1 MKQTA
6 IIILIFVVNMTFI
19 RPVTLQAQCT
29 NCRGAISNPERASS
43 AIGIMTKAS
52 GVAAFASGYYAI
64 ASGEK
69 TSSIGSNILADGDHS
84 MVLGSNANS
93 LGERSMI
100 IGHGFGEY
108 PEDRLFNNIN
118 NSLMIG
124 FNSIYPTLF
133 IGKSHSKYR
142 TGSIGI
148 GNVTAPE
155 AKLHIRNDQGEIV
168 GIFIEQ
174 PNFRITEFYLGTKDH
189 GLRSTD
195 DHGLIFRTPKNYVF
209 DDGKV
214 GIKTYYPHY
223 DLDVQGSIFSRQL
236 TLFDKDHY
244 KENIEGWV
252 LRSDSEGRAYWTEP
266 DLLNDDDWTIS
277 GSNIYRTEGKVGI
290 GTTDPVTT
298 LEVRNNTAT
307 GETGGI
313 CLSNI
318 AGNSWF
324 IGMSES
330 LKHAPDLLIGNYA
343 SLGKGYADFTVFKPD
358 GNIGLGTDETYGY
371 KLAVNGAIITEEVT
385 VKVSEDWPDYVFN
398 KDYALLPLQQ
408 LESYI
413 ESNRHLPGIPS
424 AENIRD
430 EGLRLGE
437 MERLLLKKIEELTL
451 YIIQQDYKMEELET
465 RLDVFVLP
473 QEFK

>member
-1 MKQTA
+1 MKRTA

-69 TSSIGSNILADGDHS
+69 TSSIGSNIQADGDHS

-108 PEDRLFNNIN
+108 QEDRLFNNIN

-148 GNVTAPE
+148 GNVTDPE

-168 GIFIEQ
+168 GLFIEQ

-214 GIKTYYPHY
+214 GINTYYPHY
-223 DLDVQGSIFSRQL
+223 DLDVQGSIFSKKL
-236 TLFDKDHY
+236 TLFDENLY
-244 KENIEGWV
+244 LENIEGWV
-252 LRSDSEGRAYWTEP
+252 LRANAQGNAYWTDP
-266 DLLNDDDWTIS
+266 AMLNDNDWIIIGNSIHRIAGT
-277 GSNIYRTEGKVGI
+277 VGI
-290 GTTDPVTT
+290 GTSD
-298 LEVRNNTAT
+298 
-307 GETGGI
+307 
-313 CLSNI
+313 
-318 AGNSWF
+318 
-324 IGMSES
+324 
-330 LKHAPDLLIGNYA
+330 
-343 SLGKGYADFTVFKPD
+343 
-358 GNIGLGTDETYGY
+358 TYGY

-424 AENIRD
+424 AEDIRD

-465 RLDVFVLP
+465 RLDVFVRP

>member
-19 RPVTLQAQCT
+19 RPITLQAQCT
-29 NCRGAISNPERASS
+29 NCRGTVSNPARASS
-43 AIGIMTKAS
+43 AIGINTKAL

-69 TSSIGSNILADGDHS
+69 TSSIGSNIHADGDHS

-108 PEDRLFNNIN
+108 SQDRLLNNVP

-133 IGKSHSKYR
+133 IGKSNSKYR

-148 GNVTAPE
+148 GNVTDPE

-214 GIKTYYPHY
+214 GINTYYPHY
-223 DLDVQGSIFSRQL
+223 NLDVQGSIFAKQL
-236 TLFDKDHY
+236 TLFDNNLY
-244 KENIEGWV
+244 RENIEGWV
-252 LRSDSEGRAYWTEP
+252 LRADEEGNAYWTDP
-266 DLLNDDDWTIS
+266 AMLNDDDWIIS
-277 GSNIYRTEGKVGI
+277 GNNIHRMDGTVGI
-290 GTTDPVTT
+290 GT
-298 LEVRNNTAT
+298 NN
-307 GETGGI
+307 
-313 CLSNI
+313 
-318 AGNSWF
+318 
-324 IGMSES
+324 
-330 LKHAPDLLIGNYA
+330 
-343 SLGKGYADFTVFKPD
+343 
-358 GNIGLGTDETYGY
+358 TYGY

-398 KDYALLPLQQ
+398 SDYALLPLQQ

-413 ESNRHLPGIPS
+413 ESNRHLPGIPT
-424 AENIRD
+424 AENIQD

-437 MERLLLKKIEELTL
+437 MERLLLKK
-451 YIIQQDYKMEELET
+451 MEELET
-465 RLDVFVLP
+465 KLDIFVHL

>member
-1 MKQTA
+1 MKRTA

-29 NCRGAISNPERASS
+29 NCRGAISYPERGSS
-43 AIGIMTKAS
+43 AIGITTKAS

-69 TSSIGSNILADGDHS
+69 TSSIGSNIHAGGDHS

-108 PEDRLFNNIN
+108 PEDRLTNNIN

-148 GNVTAPE
+148 GNVTDPE

-174 PNFRITEFYLGTKDH
+174 PNFRITDFYLGTKDH

-195 DHGLIFRTPKNYVF
+195 DHGLIFRTPINYVF

-223 DLDVQGSIFSRQL
+223 DLDVQGSIFSKKL
-236 TLFDKDHY
+236 TLFDENLY
-244 KENIEGWV
+244 LENIEGWV
-252 LRSDSEGRAYWTEP
+252 LRANAQGNAYWTDP
-266 DLLNDDDWTIS
+266 AMLNDDDWIIS
-277 GSNIYRTEGKVGI
+277 GNNIHRWDGTVGI
-290 GTTDPVTT
+290 GT
-298 LEVRNNTAT
+298 NN
-307 GETGGI
+307 
-313 CLSNI
+313 
-318 AGNSWF
+318 
-324 IGMSES
+324 
-330 LKHAPDLLIGNYA
+330 
-343 SLGKGYADFTVFKPD
+343 
-358 GNIGLGTDETYGY
+358 TYGY

-413 ESNRHLPGIPS
+413 ESNMHLPGIPS
-424 AENIRD
+424 AEDIID
-430 EGLRLGE
+430 EGLKLGE

>member
-1 MKQTA
+1 MKRTA

-52 GVAAFASGYYAI
+52 GMAAFASGYYAI

-69 TSSIGSNILADGDHS
+69 TSSIGSNIHADGDHS

-148 GNVTAPE
+148 GNVTDPE

-223 DLDVQGSIFSRQL
+223 DLDVQGSIFAKQL
-236 TLFDKDHY
+236 TLFDKNLY
-244 KENIEGWV
+244 RENIEGWV
-252 LRSDSEGRAYWTEP
+252 LRADDQGNAYWTDP
-266 DLLNDDDWTIS
+266 AMLNDDDWIS
-277 GSNIYRTEGKVGI
+277 SGNNIHRWDGTVGI
-290 GTTDPVTT
+290 GT
-298 LEVRNNTAT
+298 NN
-307 GETGGI
+307 
-313 CLSNI
+313 
-318 AGNSWF
+318 
-324 IGMSES
+324 
-330 LKHAPDLLIGNYA
+330 
-343 SLGKGYADFTVFKPD
+343 
-358 GNIGLGTDETYGY
+358 TYGY

-385 VKVSEDWPDYVFN
+385 VKVR
-398 KDYALLPLQQ
+398 QQ

-413 ESNRHLPGIPS
+413 ESNRHLPEIPS

>member
-1 MKQTA
+1 
-6 IIILIFVVNMTFI
+6 MT
-19 RPVTLQAQCT
+19 Q
-29 NCRGAISNPERASS
+29 
-43 AIGIMTKAS
+43 AS
-52 GVAAFASGYYAI
+52 GMAAFASGYYAI

-69 TSSIGSNILADGDHS
+69 TSSIGSNIHAGGDHS

-93 LGERSMI
+93 LGERSII

-108 PEDRLFNNIN
+108 QEDRLFNNIN

-148 GNVTAPE
+148 GNVTDPE

-174 PNFRITEFYLGTKDH
+174 PNFRITDFYLGTKDH

-214 GIKTYYPHY
+214 GINTYYPHY
-223 DLDVQGSIFSRQL
+223 DLDVQGSIFSKKL
-236 TLFDKDHY
+236 TLFDENLY
-244 KENIEGWV
+244 LENIEGWV
-252 LRSDSEGRAYWTEP
+252 LRANAQGNAYWTDP
-266 DLLNDDDWTIS
+266 AMLNDDDWIIS
-277 GSNIYRTEGKVGI
+277 GNNIHRWDGTVGI
-290 GTTDPVTT
+290 GT
-298 LEVRNNTAT
+298 NN
-307 GETGGI
+307 
-313 CLSNI
+313 
-318 AGNSWF
+318 
-324 IGMSES
+324 
-330 LKHAPDLLIGNYA
+330 
-343 SLGKGYADFTVFKPD
+343 
-358 GNIGLGTDETYGY
+358 TYGY

-413 ESNRHLPGIPS
+413 ESNRHLPGIPT
-424 AENIRD
+424 AEEIID

>member
-1 MKQTA
+1 
-6 IIILIFVVNMTFI
+6 
-19 RPVTLQAQCT
+19 
-29 NCRGAISNPERASS
+29 
-43 AIGIMTKAS
+43 
-52 GVAAFASGYYAI
+52 
-64 ASGEK
+64 
-69 TSSIGSNILADGDHS
+69 
-84 MVLGSNANS
+84 
-93 LGERSMI
+93 
-100 IGHGFGEY
+100 
-108 PEDRLFNNIN
+108 
-118 NSLMIG
+118 MIG

-148 GNVTAPE
+148 GNVTDPE
-155 AKLHIRNDQGEIV
+155 AKLHIRNDPGEIV

-214 GIKTYYPHY
+214 GINTYYPHY
-223 DLDVQGSIFSRQL
+223 DLDVQGSIFSMQL
-236 TLFDKDHY
+236 TLFDKDLY
-244 KENIEGWV
+244 RESIEGWV
-252 LRSDSEGRAYWTEP
+252 LRADDEGNAYWTDP
-266 DLLNDDDWTIS
+266 AMLNDDDWIIS
-277 GSNIYRTEGKVGI
+277 GNNIHRWDGTVGI
-290 GTTDPVTT
+290 GT
-298 LEVRNNTAT
+298 NN
-307 GETGGI
+307 
-313 CLSNI
+313 
-318 AGNSWF
+318 
-324 IGMSES
+324 
-330 LKHAPDLLIGNYA
+330 
-343 SLGKGYADFTVFKPD
+343 
-358 GNIGLGTDETYGY
+358 TYGY

-398 KDYALLPLQQ
+398 KDYALLPLEQ
-408 LESYI
+408 LESFI

-424 AENIRD
+424 AEDIID

-465 RLDVFVLP
+465 RLDVFVHP